1 MRLTKGS
8 ARTTWGTYSAV
19 QEGDW
24 TFRSQDH
31 SLPGAKVPA
40 MELSLPLANKSVEE
54 KGRVRGWL
62 KEKGT
67 SLYSYQ

>member
-31 SLPGAKVPA
+31 SLP
-40 MELSLPLANKSVEE
+40 LANKSVEE
-54 KGRVRGWL
+54 KGRVRGL
-62 KEKGT
+62 T
-67 SLYSYQ
+67 